1 MIIVG
6 TVETPRYTFKS
17 SRREKPCSICSNCDN
32 ITRNQPKLHRQH
44 ESLTMP
50 QKHVSQQDKSNALFA
65 CRARRQM
72 VLGFQCLCVSETHT
86 LPCKSR
92 IILVTCRL
100 LQTSLKC
107 RITFR
112 IACPVLRVGKV
123 CCADE
128 GTDVSARLWGVHLVR
143 EFLLKA
149 FCWACLTHV
158 SALYTPVRF
167 SSHEIGSKA
176 SFCITPGGHLAR
188 SQRPILAC
196 QWLGAKVDHWPLS
209 MDQHGNRSQ

>member
-86 LPCKSR
+86 LPCKSQ

-149 FCWACLTHV
+149 FC
-158 SALYTPVRF
+158 
-167 SSHEIGSKA
+167 
-176 SFCITPGGHLAR
+176 
-188 SQRPILAC
+188 
-196 QWLGAKVDHWPLS
+196 
-209 MDQHGNRSQ
+209 